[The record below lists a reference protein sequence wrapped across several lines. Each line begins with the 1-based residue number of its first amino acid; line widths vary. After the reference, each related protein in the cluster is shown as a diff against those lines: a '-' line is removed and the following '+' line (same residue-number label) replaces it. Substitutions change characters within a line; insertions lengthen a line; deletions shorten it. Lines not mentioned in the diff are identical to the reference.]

1 MSEKIYVDLSDINSL
16 QHDIMAFV
24 QVWVK
29 EKKTPIPH
37 RETLHAMEERG
48 VKVPTTIKALGV
60 LLRKG
65 YLRRAVTTGNKSFY
79 VQIRSI

>member
-1 MSEKIYVDLSDINSL
+1 MSETIYADLSDINSL
-16 QHDIMAFV
+16 QHDIMTFV

>member
-1 MSEKIYVDLSDINSL
+1 MSETVYVDLSDINSL

-65 YLRRAVTTGNKSFY
+65 YLRRAVTTGKKSFY

>member
-1 MSEKIYVDLSDINSL
+1 MSETVYVDLSDINSL
-16 QHDIMAFV
+16 QRDIMTFV

-29 EKKTPIPH
+29 ERKTPVPH
-37 RETLHAMEERG
+37 RETLDAMEKLG
-48 VKVPTTIKALGV
+48 VKVPTTIKAVGA

-65 YLRRAVTTGNKSFY
+65 YLRRAVTMGNKSFY